1 MKRIIKLTEQ
11 DLQKIVR
18 KVLSEQNTPDTS
30 IIRKM
35 GYGIDT
41 LPKGN
46 TTAQVNINPKG
57 LKFGDGG
64 KQSPNK
70 KNDVIE
76 LQKKLIQAKTLNLPK
91 GPTGYFGDLTK
102 KALDAYNQ
110 TKSNTTATPSG
121 GDKTG
126 QESSWWDK
134 TKEFCSS
141 PVKRLKNLAV
151 MGISK
156 ITSGLN
162 FPPHWRAFLDYLL
175 GRTESMTENF
185 FTKEQQS
192 ALANK
197 INNSFAKNKK
207 CIRDKRCGI
216 NFYTDTDWS
225 KVKQGTES
233 VVSVPAAKAVGFTL
247 GNTSVIDEGSSYLI
261 KDIYDFNNYQ
271 NNPKAYSPENAPETI
286 KNAINKITCGNW
298 IQGLEELASFKQAA
312 GYKGYPVEIRIQKT
326 V

>member
-1 MKRIIKLTEQ
+1 
-11 DLQKIVR
+11 
-18 KVLSEQNTPDTS
+18 
-30 IIRKM
+30 
-35 GYGIDT
+35 

-46 TTAQVNINPKG
+46 TTAPVNINPKG

-141 PVKRLKNLAV
+141 PVKRLKELV
-151 MGISK
+151 QLIDEK
-156 ITSGLN
+156 ILYAAN
-162 FPPHWRAFLDYLL
+162 IEPHYRAFSLYLL
-175 GRTESMTENF
+175 GKTDLLTEKF
-185 FTKEQQS
+185 FKPEELNVLKKKIEKIYPIKCKRSQS
-192 ALANK
+192 CS
-197 INNSFAKNKK
+197 ISFYS
-207 CIRDKRCGI
+207 D
-216 NFYTDTDWS
+216 DTDWA
-225 KVKQGTES
+225 KVKSGEDSKIPMSLEKS
-233 VVSVPAAKAVGFTL
+233 VGYTVGN
-247 GNTSVIDEGSSYLI
+247 GQVQDMGSYYLI
-261 KDIYDFNNYQ
+261 KDIYDFE
-271 NNPKAYSPENAPETI
+271 PFKKHPEAYTFKNAPDTI
-286 KNAINKITCGNW
+286 KKAIEKITCGNMV
-298 IQGLEELASFKQAA
+298 QGVEELASFKQKL
-312 GYKGYPVEIRIQKT
+312 GYKGYPVEIKIPKQA
-326 V
+326 